1 MGWTAGALD
10 GPFTA
15 RAAIAFDLGE
25 KFAERVIATA
35 RYGTV
40 IYAAVRSADGREVFG
55 LVLLA
60 ERQDG
65 ILWTK
70 PISED
75 MGPVEDH
82 CPARI
87 LDLLTEPSNEHA
99 LKWRRRCRAHL
110 ARGRPRKGQTV
121 VFAESLH
128 FLDGA
133 EHRILTYVG
142 GSRFRSREGVL
153 YRVPSW
159 STREYSLRER

>member
-10 GPFTA
+10 RPFTA

-25 KFAERVIATA
+25 QFAERVIATA

-55 LVLLA
+55 LLLLA
-60 ERQDG
+60 ERRDG
-65 ILWTK
+65 VLYTK
-70 PISED
+70 PISEG
-75 MGPVEDH
+75 MGPAEDH

-87 LDLLTEPSNEHA
+87 LDLLSETGDAHA
-99 LKWRRRCRAHL
+99 LDWRRRCRANL
-110 ARGRPRKGQTV
+110 ARGRARKGQTV
-121 VFAESLH
+121 VFAEPLR

-133 EHRILTYVG
+133 EHRVLTYLG
-142 GSRFRSREGVL
+142 GSRFRSREGAL

-159 STREYSLRER
+159 STLSYRLRDF